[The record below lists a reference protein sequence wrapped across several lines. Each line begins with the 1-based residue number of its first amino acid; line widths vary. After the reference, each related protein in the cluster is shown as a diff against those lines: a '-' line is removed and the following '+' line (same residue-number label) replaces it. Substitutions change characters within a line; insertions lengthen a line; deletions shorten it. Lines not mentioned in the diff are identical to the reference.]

1 MASTSVFMNILIRA
15 SSLFCVCFCVVVFET
30 QSAFLSKETLDGKKK
45 SHNMGHIVVEL
56 FLFLYHTMWIM

>member
-1 MASTSVFMNILIRA
+1 MLIP
-15 SSLFCVCFCVVVFET
+15 LFCVFDYTYVDLIYGVYVRV
-30 QSAFLSKETLDGKKK
+30 FLSKETLDGKKK